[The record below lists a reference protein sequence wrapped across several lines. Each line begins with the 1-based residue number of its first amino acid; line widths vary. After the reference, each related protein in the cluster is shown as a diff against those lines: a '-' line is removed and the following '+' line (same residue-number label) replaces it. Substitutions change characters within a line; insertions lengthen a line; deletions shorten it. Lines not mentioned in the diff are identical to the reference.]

1 MEAVTLVVYI
11 LPAVFAASIALI
23 VVMLVLLAKQ
33 GDERRRAILDKAC
46 VSTFYITLGIL
57 AADAIRS
64 AILVFIDGQ
73 ECSGIPSFTLL
84 ALIAAVFA
92 AALAVFK
99 RKYGD

>member
-1 MEAVTLVVYI
+1 METTTLVVYI

-23 VVMLVLLAKQ
+23 VVMLFLLAKQ
-33 GDERRRAILDKAC
+33 GDERRREILDKAC

-64 AILVFIDGQ
+64 AILVFIDGR

-84 ALIAAVFA
+84 TLIAAVFA

>member
-1 MEAVTLVVYI
+1 MEAATLVVYI

-23 VVMLVLLAKQ
+23 VVMLVSLAKQ

-64 AILVFIDGQ
+64 AILVFIDGR
-73 ECSGIPSFTLL
+73 ECSAIPSFACGFQAEIRRLS
-84 ALIAAVFA
+84 V
-92 AALAVFK
+92 
-99 RKYGD
+99 

>member
-33 GDERRRAILDKAC
+33 GDER
-46 VSTFYITLGIL
+46 STFYITLGIL

-64 AILVFIDGQ
+64 AILVFIDGR